1 MLKYL
6 LSRVAANVPTLLAIL
21 IAVFFLISI
30 APGDPVDAFVPP
42 TATLSAQQ
50 KESLRHELGLDR
62 PLPVRFGRWLAQLA
76 QGDLGYRYKDGDR
89 VSAAIARRI
98 VPTLTLALAGLTLAA
113 LLGILAGLLA
123 ARQAGRGIDHGLSL
137 AAYLAVSCPAFLVGI
152 LALYVFALKLG
163 WFPAGGYSTPGR
175 DDWQDIARH
184 LMLPATALSIQFIAI
199 LMRYS
204 RAGVMEAMSQDFIR
218 TARAKGLTRN
228 QVVLRHAF
236 PNALIPIITVIGT
249 NFAALLGGAVF
260 IETVFSWPG
269 MGTLFLD
276 GIESR
281 DYPLIMGI
289 TLFMA
294 LTILAVNTL
303 TDLLYSWI
311 DPRIALR

>member
-1 MLKYL
+1 M
-6 LSRVAANVPTLLAIL
+6 
-21 IAVFFLISI
+21 
-30 APGDPVDAFVPP
+30 PP

-50 KESLRHELGLDR
+50 KEALRHELGLDR
-62 PLPVRFGRWLAQLA
+62 PLPVRFAHWLGQLA
-76 QGDLGYRYKDGDR
+76 QGELGYRYKDGDK
-89 VSAAIARRI
+89 VSAAIARRL
-98 VPTLTLALAGLTLAA
+98 VPTFTLALAGLTLGS
-113 LLGILAGLLA
+113 LLGVLAGVLA
-123 ARQAGRGIDHGLSL
+123 ARRANGHIDHALSL

-152 LALYVFALKLG
+152 LALYVFSLKLG
-163 WFPAGGYSTPGR
+163 WFPVGGYSTPGQEGWK
-175 DDWQDIARH
+175 DLVYH
-184 LMLPATALSIQFIAI
+184 LVLPASALSIQFIAI

-204 RAGVMEAMSQDFIR
+204 RAGVLEAMNQDFIR
-218 TARAKGLTRN
+218 TARAKGLSDNR
-228 QVVLRHAF
+228 VVLRHAF
-236 PNALIPIITVIGT
+236 PNALIPIVTVIGS

-303 TDLLYSWI
+303 TDLLYCWI

>member
-21 IAVFFLISI
+21 IAVFFLISM

-50 KESLRHELGLDR
+50 KEALRHELGLDR
-62 PLPVRFGRWLAQLA
+62 PLPVRFAHWLGQLA
-76 QGDLGYRYKDGDR
+76 QGELGYRYKDGDK
-89 VSAAIARRI
+89 VSAAIARRL
-98 VPTLTLALAGLTLAA
+98 VPTFMLALAGLTLGS
-113 LLGILAGLLA
+113 LLGVLAGVLA
-123 ARQAGRGIDHGLSL
+123 ARRANGHIDHALSL

-152 LALYVFALKLG
+152 LALYVFSLKLG
-163 WFPAGGYSTPGR
+163 WFPVGGYSTPGQEGWK
-175 DDWQDIARH
+175 DLVYH
-184 LMLPATALSIQFIAI
+184 LVLPASALSIQFIAI

-204 RAGVMEAMSQDFIR
+204 RAGVLEAMNQDFIR
-218 TARAKGLTRN
+218 TARAKGLSDNR
-228 QVVLRHAF
+228 VVLRHAF
-236 PNALIPIITVIGT
+236 PNALIPIVTVIGS

-303 TDLLYSWI
+303 TDLLYCWI

>member
-21 IAVFFLISI
+21 IAVFFLISM

-50 KESLRHELGLDR
+50 KEALRHELGLDR
-62 PLPVRFGRWLAQLA
+62 PLPVRFAHWLGQLA
-76 QGDLGYRYKDGDR
+76 QGELGYRYKDGDK
-89 VSAAIARRI
+89 VSAAIARRL
-98 VPTLTLALAGLTLAA
+98 VPTFTLALAGLTLGS
-113 LLGILAGLLA
+113 LLGVLAGVLA
-123 ARQAGRGIDHGLSL
+123 ARRANGHIDHALSL

-152 LALYVFALKLG
+152 LALYVFSLKLG
-163 WFPAGGYSTPGR
+163 WFPVGGYSTPGQEGWK
-175 DDWQDIARH
+175 DLVYH
-184 LMLPATALSIQFIAI
+184 LVLPASALSIQFIAI

-204 RAGVMEAMSQDFIR
+204 RAGVLEAMNQDFIR
-218 TARAKGLTRN
+218 TARAKGLSDNR
-228 QVVLRHAF
+228 VVLRHAL
-236 PNALIPIITVIGT
+236 PNALIPIVTVIGS

-303 TDLLYSWI
+303 TDLLYCWI

>member
-21 IAVFFLISI
+21 IAVFFLISM

-50 KESLRHELGLDR
+50 KEALRHELGLDR
-62 PLPVRFGRWLAQLA
+62 PLPVRFAHWLGQLA
-76 QGDLGYRYKDGDR
+76 QGELGYRYKDGDK
-89 VSAAIARRI
+89 VSAAIARRL
-98 VPTLTLALAGLTLAA
+98 VPTFTLALAGLTLGS
-113 LLGILAGLLA
+113 LLGVLAGVLA
-123 ARQAGRGIDHGLSL
+123 ARRANGHIDHALSL

-152 LALYVFALKLG
+152 LALYVFSLKLG
-163 WFPAGGYSTPGR
+163 WFPVGGYSTPGQEGWK
-175 DDWQDIARH
+175 DLVYH
-184 LMLPATALSIQFIAI
+184 LVLPASALSIQFIAI

-204 RAGVMEAMSQDFIR
+204 RAGVLEAMNQDFIR
-218 TARAKGLTRN
+218 TARAKGLSDNR
-228 QVVLRHAF
+228 VVLRHAF
-236 PNALIPIITVIGT
+236 PNALIPIVTVIGS

-303 TDLLYSWI
+303 TDLLYCWI

>member
-98 VPTLTLALAGLTLAA
+98 VPTLTLALAGLTLGA

-163 WFPAGGYSTPGR
+163 WFPAGGYSTPGH

-184 LMLPATALSIQFIAI
+184 LVLPATALSIQFIAI